1 MNGRDEMSSNIY
13 DELKWRGMIH
23 DQIDGVEKLL
33 KEKKVTLYNGFDPT
47 ADSLHVGHM
56 VPLIALARFQRYG
69 HHVLALA
76 GGGTCMIGDPS
87 GRSAERN
94 LLSRDEVMHNVD
106 CIKKQLA
113 HFLDF
118 DVKDNPARIVNN
130 MDWLGELSMLDFL
143 RDTGKYFTINYML
156 SKDSV
161 KNRMD
166 RESGL
171 SFTEFSYMLL
181 QSYDFL
187 HLHQEMG
194 CELQCGG
201 SDQWGNITAGTDL
214 IRKTT
219 GDTVYGLTYPLIK
232 KSDGTKFGKTAGGA
246 VWLDPKRTSPYK
258 FYQFWL
264 NTNDADVIHYLK
276 FFTFLS
282 EDEISALEAETNER
296 PESRAAQKQLASTMT
311 LMMHGQTAL
320 DNAIQA
326 SQALFGGDISG
337 LSAED
342 IEDVFSEVPAADM
355 PADRFGGDGMNVVDV
370 LTESGFLKS
379 KGEARRGIQE
389 GGVYVNNRR
398 VTDSAMNVSISDF
411 IEGRYLILR
420 RGKKNYFMVKAN

>member
-1 MNGRDEMSSNIY
+1 MNDNIY

-23 DQIDGVEKLL
+23 DQIDGVEKML

-94 LLSRDEVMHNVD
+94 LLSREEVLHNVE

-118 DVKDNPARIVNN
+118 DVKANPAKIVNN
-130 MDWLGELSMLDFL
+130 MDWLGNISMLDFL

-156 SKDSV
+156 AKDSV
-161 KNRMD
+161 KNRME

-181 QSYDFL
+181 QSYDFY
-187 HLHQEMG
+187 HLHTTMG
-194 CELQCGG
+194 CDLQCGG
-201 SDQWGNITAGTDL
+201 SDQWGNITAGSDL
-214 IRKTT
+214 IRRQT
-219 GDTVYGLTYPLIK
+219 GDAVYGLTYPLIK

-264 NTNDADVIHYLK
+264 NTDDSDVINYLK
-276 FFTFLS
+276 FFTFF
-282 EDEISALEAETNER
+282 DEETINELEAETKEH
-296 PESRAAQKQLASTMT
+296 PEARAAQKALAVEMT
-311 LMMHGQTAL
+311 KMMHGETAL
-320 DNAIQA
+320 ENARQA
-326 SQALFGGDISG
+326 SQALFGGDIIG

-342 IEDVFSEVPAADM
+342 IHDIFSEVPSFDM
-355 PADRFGGDGMNVVDV
+355 PADHFGGEGLNVIDV
-370 LTESGFLKS
+370 LTGTGFLKS

-389 GGVYVNNRR
+389 GGIYVNNRR
-398 VTDSAMNVSISDF
+398 VADPAMNITISDF
-411 IEGRYLILR
+411 IEGKYLILR
-420 RGKKNYFMVKAN
+420 RGKKNYFMVKAI

>member
-1 MNGRDEMSSNIY
+1 MNDNIY

-23 DQIDGVEKLL
+23 DQIDGVEKML

-94 LLSRDEVMHNVD
+94 LLSREEVLHNVE

-118 DVKDNPARIVNN
+118 DVKANPAKIVNN
-130 MDWLGELSMLDFL
+130 MDWLGNISMLDFL

-156 SKDSV
+156 AKDSV
-161 KNRMD
+161 KNRME

-181 QSYDFL
+181 QSYDFY
-187 HLHQEMG
+187 HLHTTMG
-194 CELQCGG
+194 CDLQCGG
-201 SDQWGNITAGTDL
+201 SDQWGNITAGSDL
-214 IRKTT
+214 IRRQT
-219 GDTVYGLTYPLIK
+219 GDAVYGLTYPLIK

-264 NTNDADVIHYLK
+264 NTDDNDVIHYLK
-276 FFTFLS
+276 FFTFF
-282 EDEISALEAETNER
+282 DEETINGLEAETKEH
-296 PESRAAQKQLASTMT
+296 PEARAAQKALAVEMT
-311 LMMHGQTAL
+311 KMMHGETAL
-320 DNAIQA
+320 ENARQA
-326 SQALFGGDISG
+326 SQALFGGDIIG

-342 IEDVFSEVPAADM
+342 IHDIFSEVPSFDM
-355 PADRFGGDGMNVVDV
+355 PADHFGGEGLNVIDV
-370 LTESGFLKS
+370 LTGTGFLKS

-389 GGVYVNNRR
+389 GGIYVNNRR
-398 VTDSAMNVSISDF
+398 VADPAMNITISDF
-411 IEGRYLILR
+411 IEGKYLILR
-420 RGKKNYFMVKAN
+420 RGKKNYFMVKAI

>member
-1 MNGRDEMSSNIY
+1 MNDNIY

-23 DQIDGVEKLL
+23 DEIDGVEKML

-56 VPLIALARFQRYG
+56 VPLIALARFQRYD

-94 LLSRDEVMHNVD
+94 LLSREEVIHNVE

-118 DVKDNPARIVNN
+118 EVKDNPAKIVNN
-130 MDWLGELSMLDFL
+130 MDWLGGLNMIDFL

-156 SKDSV
+156 AKDSV

-181 QSYDFL
+181 QSYDFY
-187 HLHQEMG
+187 HLHTTMG
-194 CELQCGG
+194 CDLQCGG

-214 IRKTT
+214 IRRRT
-219 GDTVYGLTYPLIK
+219 GDAAFGLTYPLIK
-232 KSDGTKFGKTAGGA
+232 KSDGTKFGKTASGA

-264 NTNDADVIHYLK
+264 NTDDNDVIHYLK
-276 FFTFLS
+276 FFTFF
-282 EDEISALEAETNER
+282 DEEAISGLEAETKEH
-296 PESRAAQKQLASTMT
+296 PEARAAQKALAVEMT
-311 LMMHGQTAL
+311 KMMHGETAL
-320 DNAIQA
+320 ENAKQA
-326 SQALFGGDISG
+326 SQALFGGDIIG
-337 LSAED
+337 LSADD
-342 IEDVFSEVPAADM
+342 IHDIFSEVPSFDM
-355 PADRFGGDGMNVVDV
+355 PADHFGGEGLNVVDV
-370 LTESGFLKS
+370 LTGTGFLKS

-398 VTDSAMNVSISDF
+398 VTDAAMNITISDF
-411 IEGRYLILR
+411 IEGRFLVLR
-420 RGKKNYFMVKAN
+420 RGKKNYFLVKAI